1 MNFAQLRAFHAVAVT
16 GTFSAAAQAL
26 GVSQPAV
33 TQHVKSL
40 EDSCGA
46 RLFVR
51 SGGTVELTPVALDLL
66 PKAREVMLTIDDI
79 AAQLEDGRSLRSGY
93 LSLGV
98 CSPCLVMPVLERF
111 AATFPGVRVDVRM
124 ENSSQLL
131 DLVANY
137 RIDLAL
143 ATLTEPAP
151 DFLCRHLVDQKV
163 LVVVNEAHP
172 WWDRKSVSVGEL
184 EGQTFVLREE
194 RSMTRQLFER
204 GLALAS
210 VEIVPRFV
218 LGSREAV
225 KEAAAAGLGAGIVL
239 SNELGFDRRLRGIPV
254 TDANMSAGEYLV
266 ALPKHAGKGAIREF
280 MDIAENVFHSSAP
293 GNSGPVM

>member
-51 SGGTVELTPVALDLL
+51 SGGTVELTADALDLL
-66 PKAREVMLTIDDI
+66 PKVREVMLTIDDI
-79 AAQLEDGRSLRSGY
+79 AVRLEDGRSLRSGY
-93 LSLGV
+93 LTLGV
-98 CSPCLVMPVLERF
+98 CSPCLVMPILERF
-111 AATFPGVRVDVRM
+111 SARFPGVRIDVRM

-131 DLVANY
+131 DLVASH
-137 RIDLAL
+137 RVDLAL
-143 ATLTEPAP
+143 ATLTEAVPE
-151 DFLCRHLVDQKV
+151 FLCRHLVDQNV
-163 LVVVNEAHP
+163 LVIVNEGHP
-172 WWDRKSVSVGEL
+172 WWDRDSVSVDEL
-184 EGQTFVLREE
+184 EGKTFVLREE

-204 GLALAS
+204 GLSRAS
-210 VEIVPRFV
+210 VNIVPRFV

-225 KEAAAAGLGAGIVL
+225 KEAVAAGLGAGIVL
-239 SNELGFDRRLRGIPV
+239 SRELGFDRRLRGIPV
-254 TDANMSAGEYLV
+254 TGADMSAGEYIV
-266 ALPKHAGKGAIREF
+266 ALPKPGGKGAIREF
-280 MDIAENVFHSSAP
+280 IDIAEGVFPSA
-293 GNSGPVM
+293 

>member
-26 GVSQPAV
+26 GVSQPAI

-40 EDSCGA
+40 EDSVGA

-51 SGGTVELTPVALDLL
+51 SGGAIELTPDALDLL
-66 PKAREVMLTIDDI
+66 PRVREVMLTIDDI
-79 AAQLEDGRSLRSGY
+79 AARLEDGRSLRSGY

-98 CSPCLVMPVLERF
+98 CSPCIVMPVLERF
-111 AATFPGVRVDVRM
+111 SATFPGVRVDVRM

-131 DLVANY
+131 DLVANH
-137 RIDLAL
+137 RVDLAL

-151 DFLCRHLVDQKV
+151 EFLCRHLVDQNV

-172 WWDRKSVSVGEL
+172 WWKRDSVSVSEL

-204 GLALAS
+204 GLSRAS
-210 VEIVPRFV
+210 VSIVPRFV

-225 KEAAAAGLGAGIVL
+225 KEAVAAGLGAGIVL
-239 SNELGFDRRLRGIPV
+239 SRELGFDRRLRGIPV
-254 TDANMSAGEYLV
+254 AEADMSAGEYAV
-266 ALPKHAGKGAIREF
+266 ALPKPGGKGAIREF
-280 MDIAENVFHSSAP
+280 MDIAEDVFRSPELA
-293 GNSGPVM
+293 